1 MEERGYQTHF
11 VALLGP
17 VPSPAKRGRVREGA
31 ISLNRSSY
39 FRLLLLLLISS
50 SPLPALAEKPRGYTA
65 HPIEAESA
73 YNQRARDAYAAGTWT
88 IEELEQST
96 SDTAELQRGYERALR
111 AFEEAVTAEP
121 SMYEAHAFI
130 GYANRKLGR
139 YDSALR
145 AYDASLKLKPDYV
158 YAIEYQGE
166 AYLGLNDFNRAR
178 FNYLRLY
185 ALDTALATK
194 LLEAMRTWLMTP
206 AAAKSAD
213 FITAR
218 DWIEARR
225 GPSPQGTV
233 PGKE

>member
-1 MEERGYQTHF
+1 MN
-11 VALLGP
+11 VSNLIAALAILLLG
-17 VPSPAKRGRVREGA
+17 SPA
-31 ISLNRSSY
+31 S
-39 FRLLLLLLISS
+39 
-50 SPLPALAEKPRGYTA
+50 PALAEKPRGYVA

-73 YNQRARDAYAAGTWT
+73 YAQRARDAYTAGTWS

-96 SDTAELQRGYERALR
+96 SDAADLQRGYERALR

-121 SMYEAHAFI
+121 DMYEAHAYI

-139 YDSALR
+139 YERALR

-185 ALDTALATK
+185 ALDTTLAAK
-194 LLEAMRTWLMTP
+194 LLDAMRSWLMSP

-213 FITAR
+213 FIAAR
-218 DWIEARR
+218 DWIEARDVT
-225 GPSPQGTV
+225 Q
-233 PGKE
+233 K